1 MGASSHWNNELIRT
15 NRLIWSIV
23 GAMAVVFAVASWR
36 TGIRPDFHSARAA
49 SLAIACC
56 LAISWFYRWFRP
68 DPWIALGAET
78 MAQLAIILTLGVLLS
93 YVAAAPAFPYRDS
106 AFHAIDQWLGFDSI
120 GYLRFFNERP
130 LAYRVTALAYGSMR
144 LQTVLVV
151 GALIAA
157 SEFERL
163 QRYVIAVAVALAITL
178 TVFVFLPAGN
188 IYTGL
193 NILQKDFPNLS
204 FPGVFDH
211 VAPLAA
217 ARGGVRFFIDF
228 NALAGLISFPSF
240 HTASA
245 IMFSWAVIPL
255 HRLRWCVFALNVLM
269 VAATPVDGG
278 HYFIDLVGGAIVAWI
293 AILCAGLLQRAE
305 IRRRSHAARDPLL
318 RAGRTS

>member
-1 MGASSHWNNELIRT
+1 
-15 NRLIWSIV
+15 
-23 GAMAVVFAVASWR
+23 MAVIFAVASWS

-56 LAISWFYRWFRP
+56 LAISWFYRRFRP

-78 MAQLAIILTLGVLLS
+78 IAQLAIILTLGVLLS

-106 AFHAIDQWLGFDSI
+106 AFHAIDQWLGLDSI
-120 GYLRFFNERP
+120 AYLRFFNERP
-130 LAYRVTALAYGSMR
+130 LVYRVIALAYGSIR
-144 LQTVLVV
+144 LQTLLVV

-163 QRYVIAVAVALAITL
+163 QKYVIAVAVALAITL

-193 NILQKDFPNLS
+193 DISPKDFPNLS
-204 FPGVFDH
+204 FSGVFDH

-217 ARGGVRFFIDF
+217 ARGGAAFIIDF

-245 IMFSWAVIPL
+245 IMFSWAVIPM
-255 HRLRWCVFALNVLM
+255 HRLRWCVFVLNILM
-269 VAATPVDGG
+269 VAGTPVDGG
-278 HYFIDLVGGAIVAWI
+278 HYFIDLVGGAIVAGA
-293 AILCAGLLQRAE
+293 AILCAGLLQRTRGSE
-305 IRRRSHAARDPLL
+305 MRYGSHDAQVAVETGSNLDCE
-318 RAGRTS
+318 